1 MSTDPY
7 DDLQHRGPERGSS
20 EFVAPTMNALAVVA
34 IVGAVLGIIGLLPV
48 IGSVLGIVCGRI
60 AQRQIA
66 ERGQDGGSMARIAVI
81 MGWVGLALALLVILF
96 VVVLIATASAP
107 Q

>member
-7 DDLQHRGPERGSS
+7 DDLQRRGPARDSS

-34 IVGAVLGIIGLLPV
+34 IVG
-48 IGSVLGIVCGRI
+48 SVLGLIGLMPLIGSIVGIVGGRI

-81 MGWVGLALALLVILF
+81 MGWVGLSLALLVILF
-96 VVVLIATASAP
+96 VAVLIATASAP